1 MVLQASRYIF
11 KLLRWSSE
19 GRKLP
24 FPFEYINRLQELS
37 LIKNKGLSVEE
48 CLNLDILLDACAAR
62 AALLIKETVEAM
74 QGSKATSREKDNE
87 LFA

>member
-1 MVLQASRYIF
+1 
-11 KLLRWSSE
+11 
-19 GRKLP
+19 
-24 FPFEYINRLQELS
+24 
-37 LIKNKGLSVEE
+37 LSVEE